1 MNKREVLFRAITDE
15 RILIVIAGIALLWR
29 AVISSDEKI
38 SLWESACS
46 GVSLFIVGWL
56 IFGYMCSMSRKPTD
70 WPVTSRIYR
79 SIAVSLLVINIYI
92 AIYYGMKWLGLLHV
106 EISVSQDYI
115 YQDLRYVIFMMY
127 YCVAIAAARYLRGMK
142 ENYRLLIKESPR
154 KRAKNIKEAIFYVM
168 THERTLVVVIAAA
181 ILWRVAIRADNEVV
195 FWESTVVFWESTV
208 SGISLIVWGWS
219 IFGYLCA
226 LSVKVR
232 HKIDLTRTIQHVA
245 LGLCAV
251 NIYAVFYYGL
261 RWYEQI
267 CRIMGE
273 ITETYVP
280 QPLDMVFKDVR
291 YVMLVVFY
299 CAIVLL
305 AKHLVNAYEDYT
317 VPARKS

>member
-15 RILIVIAGIALLWR
+15 RVLIVIAGIALLWR

-46 GVSLFIVGWL
+46 GVSLFIIGWV
-56 IFGYMCSMSRKPTD
+56 IFVYMYSMSWKPTD
-70 WPVTSRIYR
+70 WPVTNRIYR
-79 SIAVSLLVINIYI
+79 SIAVSVLVINVYA
-92 AIYYGMKWLGLLHV
+92 AIYYGIKWSGLPHV
-106 EISVSQDYI
+106 EISVPQDYV
-115 YQDLRYVIFMMY
+115 YQDLRYVIFMTY
-127 YCVAIAAARYLRGMK
+127 YCVVIAAARYLREMHEK
-142 ENYRLLIKESPR
+142 YRLLIKERAR
-154 KRAKNIKEAIFYVM
+154 KRAKNIKEAIFFVM

-181 ILWRVAIRADNEVV
+181 ILWRVAIHADNGVT
-195 FWESTVVFWESTV
+195 FWASTV

-226 LSVKVR
+226 LSVKVKR
-232 HKIDLTRTIQHVA
+232 KPDLTRVIQHVA
-245 LGLCAV
+245 LGLCAINV
-251 NIYAVFYYGL
+251 YAIFYYGL

-273 ITETYVP
+273 VTETYVP

-291 YVMLVVFY
+291 YVMLVLFY

-305 AKHLVNAYEDYT
+305 AKHLVTAYGNYT
-317 VPARKS
+317 VPARKTKP